1 MGRTSTTSEFRANLR
16 RIYIDAIAFSVM
28 VGVGETYLAAFVL
41 ALGHGELAAGLVA
54 SIPLLA
60 GAVIQLISP
69 AAVRNMGSH
78 RRWVVFCAI
87 AQASSFIP
95 LVIAAT
101 MGRMNV
107 FAVFAVAAL
116 YWGTGMATGPAWNTW
131 VGTLVPRRIRA
142 NYFAQRSRAGHIA
155 VLAGLV
161 AAGLSLQFGKASRAE
176 LTTFAMLFALAA
188 LCRFVSATLL
198 SRQDEPEP
206 PNGEHRVVPVR
217 EWLGRFR
224 SAHDGKLLM
233 YMLALQTAVQISG
246 PYFTP
251 FMLKQLQMSYAN
263 YLLLIATSF
272 SARIL
277 LLPMLGGL
285 VRTIGAKRVLW
296 YSGIGLVPLSAL
308 WLVSDSIA
316 YLFFVQL
323 IAGAVWAAYELATF
337 LLLFETIR
345 EEERTSVLTTFNLA
359 NAIAMVVGSLIGGA
373 ILTINGASHA
383 AYMAIFAASCLARI
397 ITLPLLSRAVSA
409 TPAPRP
415 LQSIPVPTRV
425 VAVRP
430 NLGAIERPVLPG
442 ITAAEAEVVETNAAP
457 HRSAGVKYAGT
468 TEQVVVK

>member
-1 MGRTSTTSEFRANLR
+1 MGRTSSPSQFRANLR
-16 RIYIDAIAFSVM
+16 RIYLDAIAFSVM

-41 ALGHGELAAGLVA
+41 ALGHGELAAGLIA

-60 GAVIQLISP
+60 GAIIQLISP
-69 AAVRNMGSH
+69 AAVRHMGSH

-95 LVIAAT
+95 LVIAAIVGH
-101 MGRMNV
+101 MPVML
-107 FAVFAVAAL
+107 VFAVAAL

-131 VGTLVPRRIRA
+131 VGTLVPQRIRA
-142 NYFAQRSRAGHIA
+142 NYFARQSRAGHVA

-161 AAGLSLQFGKASRAE
+161 IAGLSLQYGKANHVE
-176 LTTFAMLFALAA
+176 LVTFAVLFGAAA
-188 LCRFVSATLL
+188 LCRFMSATLL
-198 SRQDEPEP
+198 ARQDEPEP
-206 PNGEHRVVPVR
+206 PNGDHRIVPMR

-251 FMLKQLQMSYAN
+251 FMLKQLQMSYAS

-272 SARIL
+272 SARIA

-285 VRTIGAKRVLW
+285 VRAVGAKRVLW

-308 WLVSDSIA
+308 WLASDSIA

-359 NAIAMVVGSLIGGA
+359 NAVAMVCGSLLGGA
-373 ILTINGASHA
+373 ILMLAGTSHT
-383 AYMAIFAASCLARI
+383 AYMVIFAVSGVARI
-397 ITLPLLSRAVSA
+397 LTLPLLARAVAA

-415 LQSIPVPTRV
+415 IESIPVPTRV

-442 ITAAEAEVVETNAAP
+442 ISAAEAEPLPQSNAVEQRGAVASLGAND
-457 HRSAGVKYAGT
+457 
-468 TEQVVVK
+468 

>member
-1 MGRTSTTSEFRANLR
+1 MGRTTTGSEFRTNLR

-60 GAVIQLISP
+60 GAIIQMISP

-78 RRWVVFCAI
+78 RRWVVFCAT
-87 AQASSFIP
+87 AQAASFIP
-95 LVIAAT
+95 LVIAAIV
-101 MGRMNV
+101 GHMNI
-107 FAVFAVAAL
+107 FSVFAVAAL

-131 VGTLVPRRIRA
+131 VGTLVPQRIRA
-142 NYFAQRSRAGHIA
+142 KYFAQRSRAGHVA
-155 VLAGLV
+155 VLIGLIT
-161 AAGLSLQFGKASRAE
+161 AGLSLQYGKANQFE
-176 LTTFAMLFALAA
+176 LITFAFLFAVAA
-188 LCRFVSATLL
+188 LCRFYSASLL
-198 SRQDEPEP
+198 ARQGEPEP
-206 PNGEHRVVPVR
+206 PDDDHRIVPMR

-251 FMLKQLQMSYAN
+251 FMLKQLKMSYAS

-272 SARIL
+272 SARIV

-308 WLVSDSIA
+308 WLVSDSIV

-359 NAIAMVVGSLIGGA
+359 NAIAMVIGSLIGGA
-373 ILTINGASHA
+373 MLTFLGANHA
-383 AYMAIFAASCLARI
+383 TYMAIFAISCAGRI
-397 ITLPLLSRAVSA
+397 ITLPLLSRAVRA
-409 TPAPRP
+409 TPAPRAIE
-415 LQSIPVPTRV
+415 SIPVPTRV

-442 ITAAEAEVVETNAAP
+442 ITSVVAEEMVPATADEQATALPSLAET
-457 HRSAGVKYAGT
+457 K
-468 TEQVVVK
+468 